1 MSSRSLAAARA
12 KRAGEN
18 APPVSGMRPGTSIG
32 SFAQQMSPPQQ
43 TNVRVGQHHQS
54 QQSQQQKLKQELPFD
69 KISISDAIGLITLRL
84 GRVEQWII
92 ETDHEN
98 DVNNSNSNVSV
109 NSPVIDNSVLSSIIN
124 RIESIEKKD
133 FTHVNSDSVTKLSED
148 LKLFSEQLTR
158 ISTDVN
164 KHTIEIAK
172 NTEQVFKF
180 NRELTETKDML
191 KTFMIKYDL
200 FAEETNNKFS
210 DFENA
215 LGELEK
221 NIINE
226 DETDECSDENNE
238 TEPIET
244 SNSNNNIMSVDLKNI
259 IKQELADN
267 P

>member
-1 MSSRSLAAARA
+1 MSSRSLAAARS

-32 SFAQQMSPPQQ
+32 SFAQSFSQQIPPQQ
-43 TNVRVGQHHQS
+43 TNAKVE
-54 QQSQQQKLKQELPFD
+54 QQNSLPFN
-69 KISISDAIGLITLRL
+69 KISISDAVGLITLRL
-84 GRVEQWII
+84 GRVEKWII

-98 DVNNSNSNVSV
+98 DINNSSG
-109 NSPVIDNSVLSSIIN
+109 IDNSVLSSIIN

-133 FTHVNSDSVTKLSED
+133 FTPINNESVTKLSED
-148 LKLFSEQLTR
+148 FKMFSEQLTR
-158 ISTDVN
+158 ISSDVN

-200 FAEETNNKFS
+200 FAEETNIKFS
-210 DFENA
+210 DFETA
-215 LGELEK
+215 LGDLEK

-226 DETDECSDENNE
+226 VENDEDSDENNE
-238 TEPIET
+238 VD
-244 SNSNNNIMSVDLKNI
+244 SNSSTIMSVDLKNI

>member
-32 SFAQQMSPPQQ
+32 SFAQSFTQQMPPQQ
-43 TNVRVGQHHQS
+43 TNVRVE
-54 QQSQQQKLKQELPFD
+54 QQQQNSLPFK

-84 GRVEQWII
+84 GRVEKWII

-98 DVNNSNSNVSV
+98 DVNNSDASIHNS
-109 NSPVIDNSVLSSIIN
+109 SPIDNSVLSSIIN

-133 FTHVNSDSVTKLSED
+133 LTPVNNESVTKLAED
-148 LKLFSEQLTR
+148 IKIFSEQLTR
-158 ISTDVN
+158 ISSDVN

-180 NRELTETKDML
+180 NRELTETKDIL

-200 FAEETNNKFS
+200 FAEETNNKFC

-215 LGELEK
+215 LGDLEK
-221 NIINE
+221 NIS
-226 DETDECSDENNE
+226 ETEIDSDENNE
-238 TEPIET
+238 TEQSET
-244 SNSNNNIMSVDLKNI
+244 NSNTIMSVDLKNI

-267 P
+267 T

>member
-18 APPVSGMRPGTSIG
+18 APQVSGMRPGTSIG
-32 SFAQQMSPPQQ
+32 SFAQSFTQQIPPQQ
-43 TNVRVGQHHQS
+43 TNVRPE
-54 QQSQQQKLKQELPFD
+54 QQQNSLPFK

-84 GRVEQWII
+84 GRVEKWII

-98 DVNNSNSNVSV
+98 DVNNSDASIQNS
-109 NSPVIDNSVLSSIIN
+109 SPIDNSVLTSIIN

-133 FTHVNSDSVTKLSED
+133 FTPVNNESVSKLAED
-148 LKLFSEQLTR
+148 LKGFSEQLTR

-200 FAEETNNKFS
+200 FAEETNTRFS

-215 LGELEK
+215 LGDLEK
-221 NIINE
+221 NIMNNE
-226 DETDECSDENNE
+226 AETDEGSDETE
-238 TEPIET
+238 PTEPIET
-244 SNSNNNIMSVDLKNI
+244 SNSNTIMSVDLKNI
-259 IKQELADN
+259 IKRELADN
-267 P
+267 H